1 MSRARTPAAAIAI
14 AAVLVVAAS
23 AVTFALLR
31 TPQSGTGASDVPP
44 SRTLLLQ
51 VRDDAGRA
59 VGNVLVSGGPPA
71 AAIVLP
77 RTLLVPVPEPLP
89 LEEAGA
95 LADTLASRDGVSTL
109 LGARVDAALSI
120 DRLSLAALVD
130 AAGGA
135 PLDVRTR
142 IVERDDTGAVIAS
155 ILPGAR
161 VLNGADA
168 AAYALVPQPGETD
181 EVRLTRLVDVLGRAL
196 LGLPA
201 GTDDLRAVV
210 VSLGS
215 SARATEGT
223 DAIVTVLQELRRAL
237 ADGAL
242 QVVTLPVVTLV
253 DGTASVMA
261 SPQGPGTVRGVLPG
275 ALLAPGEAPR
285 PRVEV
290 RRAGA
295 GLGRALAAGQVLAD
309 AGLPVVS
316 TVDVPTAGR
325 DTVLVPDDSD
335 RARAIGEQVAMA
347 LGIPVDDVVVTDL
360 GPLPVPDAVVV
371 LSPTT
376 AHPPGIG

>member
-23 AVTFALLR
+23 AVTWALLR
-31 TPQSGTGASDVPP
+31 APQAGTGAGGAPP

-51 VRDDAGRA
+51 VRDDAGAA

-89 LEEAGA
+89 LEQVGA
-95 LADTLASRDGVSTL
+95 LPDTLASRDGVSTL

-135 PLDVRTR
+135 PLEVRTR
-142 IVERDDTGAVIAS
+142 IVERDETGAVITS
-155 ILPGAR
+155 ILPGSR
-161 VLNGADA
+161 VLGGADA
-168 AAYALVPQPGETD
+168 AAYALVPQPGEPD
-181 EVRLTRLVDVLGRAL
+181 AARLDRLVDVLGRVL
-196 LGLPA
+196 LGLPG
-201 GTDDLRAVV
+201 GTDELRAVV

-223 DAIVTVLQELRRAL
+223 DAIVAVLQDLREAL
-237 ADGAL
+237 ADGSLAT
-242 QVVTLPVVTLV
+242 VTLPAVTLV
-253 DGTASVMA
+253 DGTASVIA
-261 SPQGPGTVRGVLPG
+261 NPEGTGTVRGSLPG
-275 ALLAPGEAPR
+275 ALLEPGQAPR

-295 GLGRALAAGQVLAD
+295 GLARSLAAEQALAD
-309 AGLPVVS
+309 ADLAVVA
-316 TVDVPTAGR
+316 TVEGARADRPS
-325 DTVLVPDDSD
+325 VLVPDGSEG
-335 RARAIGEQVAMA
+335 ARAIGERVATA
-347 LGIPVDDVVVTDL
+347 LGIPLDAVAVADL
-360 GPLPVPDAVVV
+360 GPLPVPDAVAV
-371 LSPTT
+371 LGSP
-376 AHPPGIG
+376 AASAPGVG